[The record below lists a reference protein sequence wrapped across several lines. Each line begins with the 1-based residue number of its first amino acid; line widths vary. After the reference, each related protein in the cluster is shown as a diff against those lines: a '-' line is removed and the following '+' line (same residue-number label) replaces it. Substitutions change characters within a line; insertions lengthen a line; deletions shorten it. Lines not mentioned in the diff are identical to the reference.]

1 MIFAW
6 HCSDVELLNQKMRE
20 KNCSVEANPQNRAC
34 SYTRKGCR
42 RTFYWKIPSLELT
55 PSETTSVPAMK
66 STFGF
71 WTKVSADLRTLPM
84 KSMLEFTKTANLVF
98 FAYPNL
104 HESSR
109 MRKFTKS
116 TTDRSA
122 QSILVPRL
130 GLGQLF
136 LTKSIKVHDS
146 NEVFRYTN
154 QFKMV
159 ERWFLSETDTSELRQ
174 TSRFQ
179 IQCYLVDFSG
189 ISSYLFHLS

>member
-1 MIFAW
+1 MLSSWIKKCVKKIAVLKQTLKIAPAVTPGRGVEGPFTERSRHWSW
-6 HCSDVELLNQKMRE
+6 HRRKQRRCRQWKALSDFGPKFLRISELCQWNQCLSLPK
-20 KNCSVEANPQNRAC
+20 Q
-34 SYTRKGCR
+34 
-42 RTFYWKIPSLELT
+42 PSLY
-55 PSETTSVPAMK
+55 
-66 STFGF
+66 
-71 WTKVSADLRTLPM
+71 
-84 KSMLEFTKTANLVF
+84 F

-146 NEVFRYTN
+146 NEVFRFTN

-179 IQCYLVDFSG
+179 IQCYLVDFSA